1 MHHFTYLKN
10 ELYCEDVPIKKIAK
24 EVGTPFYL
32 YSHATLKRH
41 FRAFDKAFEGVKRLI
56 C

>member
-1 MHHFTYLKN
+1 MHHFVYREN
-10 ELYCEDVPIKKIAK
+10 ELYAEDVPIKKIA
-24 EVGTPFYL
+24 EAVGTPFYL

-41 FRAFDKAFEGVKRLI
+41 FHTFNDAFQGIYPL